1 MNTGIRISLVLW
13 YLWACIRYRA
23 VPWYYFHL
31 NSLFFNPEKGI
42 FSKLEMDALIPE
54 PWRLPQYYFHPGKLP
69 ARYPVFIKPEWGQ
82 NANGIVRADN
92 PRAYRAFEKTAA
104 SCDIPFIVQAAAP
117 GRQEFEIYYL
127 RSSEHGEAYQFL
139 SVTRVTNTCI
149 TAFPVNSIH
158 NPCTRYEEITH
169 DLDHTALETLWGFMK
184 QIGRFRMARVGVKA
198 DNLFALIS
206 GRFHVVEINLF
217 LPMPLVLLSC
227 NVPLWKKNR
236 IMQQTMF
243 SAARLARTVPRSE
256 TREPVFFPKMKAHCK
271 VIP

>member
-1 MNTGIRISLVLW
+1 MNTGIRISLVLRF
-13 YLWACIRYRA
+13 LLACIRYRA

-31 NSLFFNPEKGI
+31 NSRFFNPKKGI

-54 PWRLPQYYFHPGKLP
+54 PWRLPQYYFHPRNLP
-69 ARYPVFIKPEWGQ
+69 AKYPVFIKPEWGQ

-92 PRAYRAFEKTAA
+92 QREFQAFAGTAA
-104 SCDIPFIVQAAAP
+104 TCDIPFIVQGAAP

-127 RSSEHGEAYQFL
+127 RSSEHAEDYQFL

-149 TAFPVNSIH
+149 KAFPVNSIH

-198 DNLFALIS
+198 DNLSALIS

-227 NVPLWKKNR
+227 NVPLWKKTR
-236 IMQQTMF
+236 IMQQTM
-243 SAARLARTVPRSE
+243 SCAARLARTVPRTE
-256 TREPVFFPKMKAHCK
+256 TREPIFFPKMKAHYK
-271 VIP
+271 VSA